1 MLSAAKMLEVPEPS
15 PLFWDHVSA
24 RVRDAV
30 AAEDPHA
37 SIGAWWRPSTW
48 PRLALPAA
56 GGVIAAL
63 VLAMMLTSRGL
74 EQADDPSLGLVTALA
89 AQMDWD
95 AVSAVDVSTH
105 AGAMDEA
112 IGELSAGERME
123 MRRLLQAELAR
134 PGA

>member
-1 MLSAAKMLEVPEPS
+1 M
-15 PLFWDHVSA
+15 
-24 RVRDAV
+24 
-30 AAEDPHA
+30 
-37 SIGAWWRPSTW
+37 
-48 PRLALPAA
+48 
-56 GGVIAAL
+56 IAAL

-74 EQADDPSLGLVTALA
+74 APVAPDRSVPAAPIERSAAAEQADDPSLGLVTALA